1 MYIRQEVMA
10 PGMRMTVFNGS
21 PRKNGS
27 DARIL
32 EEAVRTAEGMGYEC
46 ETIDVYSLGIGG
58 CRACMACKK
67 TGNCVQKD
75 GMNEILEKI
84 RSSDIIVLA
93 SPIYFGAEAGPM
105 KILMDRMYPM
115 VGTHDG
121 SRKPDVGVLK
131 KVNVLLTCA
140 DPKGAMT
147 YGSILSRYVSSF
159 NAQKNSYK
167 LGLNRFAAAG
177 WENRLY
183 LDHNGRFDNYLAS
196 FRSVGRVQP

>member
-1 MYIRQEVMA
+1 MA

-67 TGNCVQKD
+67 TGSCVQKD
-75 GMNEILEKI
+75 GMNEVLEKI

-121 SRKPDVGVLK
+121 SQKPDVGSLK

-159 NAQKNSYK
+159 KIMGVMDTEGTIIPGADPETVMSSDYTS
-167 LGLNRFAAAG
+167 G
-177 WENRLY
+177 Y
-183 LDHNGRFDNYLAS
+183 LDILRYQLEG
-196 FRSVGRVQP
+196 